1 MVTDIYTSAMILFAV
16 CTIYALMS
24 IVTERYDEDE

>member
-1 MVTDIYTSAMILFAV
+1 MIADIQTSGMILLAV

>member
-1 MVTDIYTSAMILFAV
+1 MMTDIYTSAFILFAV
-16 CTIYALMS
+16 CITYGLMS